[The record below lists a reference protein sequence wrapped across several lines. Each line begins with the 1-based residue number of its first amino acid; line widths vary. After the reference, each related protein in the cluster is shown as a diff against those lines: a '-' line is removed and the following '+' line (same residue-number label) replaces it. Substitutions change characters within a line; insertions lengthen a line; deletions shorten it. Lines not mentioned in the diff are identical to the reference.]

1 MPWGVWVN
9 QKQYNKRYDPW
20 NGSSSSVI
28 LLNRFFWCFFLKVI
42 DISTGKSLGLHKDGE
57 ICTRGATVM
66 VGYLNQPD
74 ATASTIDKD
83 GWLHT
88 GGWGTGRTRMG
99 GYTLVG
105 GAQGWTWMGG
115 YTQARGWSR
124 MGELYTGGWSTGMD
138 MDGWLYTGGLDTWMD
153 MDGCGYK

>member
-1 MPWGVWVN
+1 
-9 QKQYNKRYDPW
+9 
-20 NGSSSSVI
+20 
-28 LLNRFFWCFFLKVI
+28 
-42 DISTGKSLGLHKDGE
+42 
-57 ICTRGATVM
+57 M

-105 GAQGWTWMGG
+105 GAQGWTWMGV
-115 YTQARGWSR
+115 YRQV
-124 MGELYTGGWSTGMD
+124 GGAQRW
-138 MDGWLYTGGLDTWMD
+138 TWMGVVTNRWVRSD
-153 MDGCGYK
+153 SF